1 MQSGG
6 SGAPDS
12 SHRTNG
18 PYGKPHRVAS
28 SEARRRTMRTLLRG
42 GRVID
47 PATGFD
53 GTADVL
59 VSDGKVVAVG
69 PGLPASDDQVEID
82 VGGYIVGPG
91 FIDLHSHVH
100 SIAGQRLQAMDG
112 VTTALDLEAGLMP
125 VERAYAEAAAAG
137 RPLHYG
143 FSASWGSARAKV
155 LAGIEPDANI
165 NSGLAVLGNPAWQRS
180 SSRAELTAWLS
191 LVEGEL
197 AAGALGVG
205 VLLGYAPASD
215 PAEFLALAKLAKQ
228 AEAPTYT
235 HVRELVEID
244 PATPVD
250 GTQEIAIVA
259 AETGAAMHHCHVNS
273 TSGRHVDRV
282 LAALES
288 ARSAGSRVTVEAYPY
303 GAGSTGIGAAFLSPE
318 RLKMKGL
325 DPTRVLM
332 LETGERIADEARL
345 LQVRAEDPGA
355 PCILEFLDEE
365 NPKDRDLLHRTLAF
379 PDSIVASDAMPVY
392 WHGAGNESTAWPLPP
407 GGVTHPRTAG
417 TFSKSLRLMV
427 REAGVWTWLE
437 AFRRCSYLPARVLDQ
452 VAPGART
459 KGRLNV
465 GADADIVVLDP
476 ATITDTATYFDST
489 RPAIGVRHLFVAG
502 TQVVRD
508 GQLLADAYPGQP
520 LRGEPR

>member
-1 MQSGG
+1 
-6 SGAPDS
+6 
-12 SHRTNG
+12 
-18 PYGKPHRVAS
+18 
-28 SEARRRTMRTLLRG
+28 MRTLLRG

-59 VSDGKVVAVG
+59 VSDGAIVAVG
-69 PGLPASDDQVEID
+69 PGLPAAEDQVEID
-82 VGGYIVGPG
+82 VAGYIVGPG

-125 VERAYAEAAAAG
+125 IERAYAEAAKAG

-143 FSASWGSARAKV
+143 FSASWGSARAQV

-165 NSGLAVLGNPAWQRS
+165 DTGLAVLGNPAWQRS
-180 SSRAELTAWLS
+180 SSKAELAAWLS

-205 VLLGYAPASD
+205 VLLGYAPTTD

-228 AEAPTYT
+228 ASAPTYT
-235 HVRELVEID
+235 HVRELVEVDPGTPID
-244 PATPVD
+244 
-250 GTQEIAIVA
+250 GSEEIAIAA

-288 ARSAGSRVTVEAYPY
+288 GRSAGSRVTVEAYPY
-303 GAGSTGIGAAFLSPE
+303 GAGSTAVGAFFISPE

-325 DPTRVLM
+325 NPTRVVL
-332 LETGERIADEARL
+332 LETGERIADEGRL
-345 LQVRAEDPGA
+345 LQVRAENPGA
-355 PCILEFLDEE
+355 PCILEFLDED
-365 NPKDRDLLHRTLAF
+365 NAADRALLHQTLAF

-392 WHGAGNESTAWPLPP
+392 WPDGTNESTEWPLPP
-407 GGVTHPRTAG
+407 GGATHPRTAG

-427 REAGVWTWLE
+427 RETGAWTWLE
-437 AFRRCSYLPARVLDQ
+437 AFRRCSYLPARVLDE
-452 VAPGART
+452 VAPGALT

-476 ATITDTATYFDST
+476 AAVTDTATYFDAT
-489 RPAIGVRHLFVAG
+489 RPAVGVRHLFVSG
-502 TQVVRD
+502 TPVVRD
-508 GQLLADAYPGQP
+508 GQLLTDAFPGQP

>member
-1 MQSGG
+1 
-6 SGAPDS
+6 
-12 SHRTNG
+12 
-18 PYGKPHRVAS
+18 
-28 SEARRRTMRTLLRG
+28 MRTLLRG

-59 VSDGKVVAVG
+59 VTDGVVTAVG
-69 PGLPASDDQVEID
+69 EGLPSEAGDTEID
-82 VGGYIVGPG
+82 VAGLVVGPG

-100 SIAGQRLQAMDG
+100 TIAGQRLQAMDG

-125 VERAYAEAAAAG
+125 IERAYAEAAAAG

-143 FSASWGSARAKV
+143 FSASWGSARAQV

-165 NSGLAVLGNPAWQRS
+165 DSGLAVLGNLSWQRS
-180 SSRAELTAWLS
+180 SSPKELAAWLS

-205 VLLGYAPASD
+205 VLLGYAPLTD
-215 PAEFLALAKLAKQ
+215 PAEFVALARLAKE
-228 AEAPTYT
+228 AGAPTYT
-235 HVRELVEID
+235 HVRELVEVD

-250 GTQEIAIVA
+250 GSEEIAIVA

-273 TSGRHVDRV
+273 TSGHQIDRV
-282 LAALES
+282 LAALEAS
-288 ARSAGSRVTVEAYPY
+288 RSAGSRVTVEAYPY

-325 DPTRVLM
+325 SPSSVIM
-332 LETGERIADEARL
+332 LETGERIADEGRL
-345 LQVRAEDPGA
+345 LQVRAEEPGA
-355 PCILEFLDEE
+355 PCILEFLDEG
-365 NPKDRDLLHRTLAF
+365 NPRDLALLRQALAF
-379 PDSIVASDAMPVY
+379 PDAIVASDALPVY
-392 WHGAGNESTAWPLPP
+392 WNDGTSESTEWPLPP
-407 GGVTHPRTAG
+407 GGATHPRTAG
-417 TFSKSLRLMV
+417 TYAKTLRLMV
-427 REAGVWTWLE
+427 RESKSWTWLE
-437 AFRRCSYLPARVLDQ
+437 AFRRCSYLPARVLDE

-459 KGRLNV
+459 KGRLGV

-476 ATITDTATYFDST
+476 DTITDTATYFDST
-489 RPAIGVRHLFVAG
+489 RPSVGVRHLFVSG
-502 TQVVRD
+502 VPVVTEGNLRT
-508 GQLLADAYPGQP
+508 DAFPGKP